1 MICSVPKSIYLK
13 VLNACK
19 KARLVMVEDVKVL
32 IDFDEEELNN
42 IELVKTL
49 EKIFKEVGF

>member
-13 VLNACK
+13 VLDLCK
-19 KARLVMVEDVKVL
+19 KARLVVVNDVNVL
-32 IDFDEEELNN
+32 IDFNEDELNSK
-42 IELVKTL
+42 ELVKTL